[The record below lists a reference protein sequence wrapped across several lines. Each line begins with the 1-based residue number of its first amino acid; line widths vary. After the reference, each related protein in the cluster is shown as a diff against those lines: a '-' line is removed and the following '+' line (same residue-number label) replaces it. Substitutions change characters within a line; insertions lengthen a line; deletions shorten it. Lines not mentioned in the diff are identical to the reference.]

1 MALIWCFD
9 CGARHSTSQLQSG
22 RGWDAVYGNAGVSVA
37 ANRGR
42 GWNTPVIRLDGGS
55 SNPAGLMRLLSST
68 FVDEV
73 RLFVRLGG
81 WNRGGATPTP
91 GLSPAIAFLSPG
103 GMYIFGLFWT
113 VARGALDLRVGASQ
127 TNNDVSNQVSAGLVS
142 VTDSRQQVI
151 EMKARYSTGEL
162 TVRVDGTTVYDG
174 HPGFLGGLQGF
185 RSFLIQGPKALR
197 EMIPE
202 FQDIMLFNSDGDAP
216 NSWLGPGFYIHT
228 DFPTGDGNVANWT
241 PDSGGTMWERVD
253 ELNSDDGGSYI
264 ESQNVGDIAQFTYP
278 PLPVE
283 IYQVIGVVGAP
294 VCQPVSLT
302 GQPTLKAR
310 VRSLG
315 TNYTVG
321 KETLVPANWNDA
333 NLDCVAIDPGTG
345 LPWASRPAVDAC
357 EFGFIHNT

>member
-1 MALIWCFD
+1 MSLIWCFD
-9 CGARHSTSQLQSG
+9 CGARHSTAQLQSG
-22 RGWDAVYGNAGVSVA
+22 RGWDTVYGNTGVSVA
-37 ANRGR
+37 AARGR

-55 SNPAGLMRLLSST
+55 SNPAGLMKLLSST

-73 RLFVRLGG
+73 RLFLRLGA
-81 WNRGGATPTP
+81 WNRGGSTPTP
-91 GLSPAIAFLSPG
+91 GTQPAIVFQSPG
-103 GMYIFGLFWT
+103 GTYLFGLFWT
-113 VARGALDLRVGASQ
+113 LTQGPLDLKVGTSA
-127 TNNDVSNQVSAGLVS
+127 TNSETVSLVSAGLVTL
-142 VTDSRQQVI
+142 TDSRQQVL
-151 EMKARYSTGEL
+151 ELVAKYSTGSL
-162 TVRVDGTTVYDG
+162 VVKVDGVTVYSG
-174 HPGFLGGLQGF
+174 SPGFLGGQSGF
-185 RSFLIQGPKALR
+185 RNFSIFGPRALR
-197 EMIPE
+197 GLIPE
-202 FQDIMLFNSDGDAP
+202 FQDIVLFNSNGNAP

-253 ELNSDDGGSYI
+253 ELNSDDGGSYV